1 MRNLITVQLS
11 QKWNKFIIVLA
22 LLLVPTMSIAQTS
35 CSQVSAEY
43 LQPTQIL
50 EGKKCKSK
58 LNYVTADLHN
68 MVQSCFQHLNM
79 NSIRMFG
86 APILT
91 IFGVNQCVCIADKIR
106 EDFECVEDYMKHVED
121 GTASEMLGKYSVQ
134 CILEGAM
141 GEAARKAFLGETD
154 NATKN
159 TYPPAIEKKEEPK
172 IEPEIFEKDANSKKP
187 ITWDDLINK

>member
-1 MRNLITVQLS
+1 M
-11 QKWNKFIIVLA
+11 LA
-22 LLLVPTMSIAQTS
+22 LLLVPTIATTQTS
-35 CSQVSAEY
+35 CSQVSAEH

-86 APILT
+86 APIIT

-172 IEPEIFEKDANSKKP
+172 IEPEIFEKDTNSKKP
-187 ITWDDLINK
+187 VTWDDFINK

>member
-1 MRNLITVQLS
+1 M
-11 QKWNKFIIVLA
+11 LA
-22 LLLVPTMSIAQTS
+22 LLLVPTIATTQTS
-35 CSQVSAEY
+35 CSQVSAEH

-79 NSIRMFG
+79 NSIQMFG
-86 APILT
+86 APIIP
-91 IFGVNQCVCIADKIR
+91 IFGINQCVCIADKVR
-106 EDFECVEDYMKHVED
+106 KDFECVEDYMKHVED
-121 GTASEMLGKYSVQ
+121 GTANEILGEYSVQ

-159 TYPPAIEKKEEPK
+159 TYPPAIEEKEEPK
-172 IEPEIFEKDANSKKP
+172 IEPEIFEKDTNSKKP